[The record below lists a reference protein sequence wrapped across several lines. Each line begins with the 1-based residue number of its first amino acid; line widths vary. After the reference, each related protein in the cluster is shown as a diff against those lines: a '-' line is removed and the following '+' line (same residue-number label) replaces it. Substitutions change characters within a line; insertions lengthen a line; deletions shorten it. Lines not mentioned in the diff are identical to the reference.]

1 MALLTFML
9 LKIIIGVDG
18 NIQDIYFYTPKTVP
32 VSAIGNTDYSS
43 TNKPFWHNRY
53 RFLLYLIFMWIYS

>member
-1 MALLTFML
+1 ML
-9 LKIIIGVDG
+9 PKIIIGIDG
-18 NIQDIYFYTPKTVP
+18 NIQDICSYTLKPVP

-53 RFLLYLIFMWIYS
+53 LFP